1 MIRHQMVKR
10 KKNISVFIVDEDPI
24 ALKTMANLLT
34 KDGCSVT
41 TSTDS
46 SEVMIDIIRKAPDF
60 VIADMIM
67 PKVDGLML
75 CKKVLNHKKLKHTK
89 FIMVTAKGYVYD
101 RKRSYEFG
109 AHGFIAK
116 PINKKTFASQFNRI
130 LEDQIELKFW
140 GVRGT
145 LPCSGKNTLKYGG
158 NTSCVSLEFPRQQF
172 FVFDCGSGIKNLGD
186 WFLSENRKNI
196 HAKIFISHPHW
207 DHINAIPFF
216 APLYVQ
222 GGEFEVL
229 GANQGDVGMRQI
241 VAAQMGGVYF
251 PITFSQFAAR
261 VYFHDLE
268 EENLVVSGI
277 DVQTKLLS
285 HPGKSL
291 GYRINYNGRSICYVT
306 DNELFLE
313 TSKFY
318 DPHYE
323 KRLAKFLEGADV
335 LITDTTYTDE
345 EYLSKEGW
353 GHSCVSKVV
362 DLADK
367 AKVKNLYLFHHD
379 PDQKDRDIDAKLVS
393 AQALLKKRKSKTKC
407 LAPREG
413 ETFRI

>member
-1 MIRHQMVKR
+1 MI
-10 KKNISVFIVDEDPI
+10 KKNKRTSVYIIDEDPI
-24 ALKTMANLLT
+24 ALKRMADLL
-34 KDGCSVT
+34 KKEGCSVT
-41 TSTDS
+41 TSNDS
-46 SEVMIDIIRKAPDF
+46 SQVFNDIVRKKPDF
-60 VIADMIM
+60 VIAEMMM
-67 PKVDGLML
+67 PEVDGLSL
-75 CKKVLNHKKLKHTK
+75 CKQVLKHKKLRNTK
-89 FIMVTAKGYVYD
+89 FIIVSAKVYEYD
-101 RKRSYEFG
+101 LKRSYEFG
-109 AHGFIAK
+109 AHGFIKK
-116 PINKKTFASQFNRI
+116 PINRKTFAAQFNKV
-130 LEDQIELKFW
+130 LEDKIELKFW

-145 LPCSGKNTLKYGG
+145 LPCSGKDTLKYGG

-172 FVFDCGSGIKNLGD
+172 FIFDCGSGIKNLGD
-186 WFLSENRKNI
+186 WFLAQNRKNI

-216 APLYVQ
+216 TPLYVQ

-241 VAAQMGGVYF
+241 VSAQMEGVYF

-268 EENLVVSGI
+268 EEELVVSGI
-277 DVQTKLLS
+277 NVQTKLLS
-285 HPGKSL
+285 HPGKAL

-313 TSKFY
+313 SSSFY

-323 KRLAKFLEGADV
+323 KRLARFLEGADV
-335 LITDTTYTDE
+335 LITDTTYTDD
-345 EYLSKEGW
+345 EYKTKEGW

-362 DLADK
+362 DMADK
-367 AKVKNLYLFHHD
+367 SKVKNLYLFHHD
-379 PDQKDRDIDAKLVS
+379 PDQKDRDIDSKLAS

-413 ETFRI
+413 DVFNI